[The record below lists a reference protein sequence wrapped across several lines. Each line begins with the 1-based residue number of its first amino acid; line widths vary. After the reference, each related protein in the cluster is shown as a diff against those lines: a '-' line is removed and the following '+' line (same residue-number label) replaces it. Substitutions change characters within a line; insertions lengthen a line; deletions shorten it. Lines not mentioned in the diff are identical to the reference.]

1 MFEVVL
7 FLLSSS
13 HLLSHC
19 VHSGASS
26 PTAWTFSLAFTLW
39 VPSRHELIKI
49 IVRHIIALFA
59 DALFEHVDLL
69 HVFSL
74 LRVLGLLLEVLQCL
88 VEFLV
93 FSALLLLLKGL
104 DFDLLLQKSRFDIGH
119 MLIRLE
125 HLSEEVIWAT
135 DGHLRLD
142 KELHAL
148 HHVFSS

>member
-1 MFEVVL
+1 M
-7 FLLSSS
+7 
-13 HLLSHC
+13 
-19 VHSGASS
+19 
-26 PTAWTFSLAFTLW
+26 
-39 VPSRHELIKI
+39 
-49 IVRHIIALFA
+49 
-59 DALFEHVDLL
+59 
-69 HVFSL
+69 
-74 LRVLGLLLEVLQCL
+74 LGLLLEVLQCL